1 MQPKYF
7 LLILISITCIIH
19 NTAQSQHLIKGRV
32 SEASTQQP
40 LPFGNVALLD
50 PSDSSLVGGDI
61 TRENGRFSFSADPG
75 DYILQVA
82 YVGYNTLYRNIE
94 VKNKDLTLTGL
105 RLKPAAEQL
114 EEVTVRGIS
123 NAMEIDVDKRIFDV
137 QNNIVAETGTAL
149 ELLET
154 LPSVQLDEEGNISM
168 RGSGDILIY
177 INGRPTNLMADDAES
192 VLEQFPANAISKVEL
207 ITNPSA
213 RYDAAGV
220 GGIINIVLKENKLR
234 GFSGSVNTA
243 AGTRHKYNAGVNLNY
258 NSGNWNFFTNYN
270 YQYRQTYFLGET
282 LRQLQSDR
290 VSPILDQDFNSIDYR
305 ISHLLRLGTEYSIH
319 NRGSIGAFFN
329 ANYRP
334 ALRNRSYH
342 IRHLNTASAMDSMF
356 VRDLRDENESY
367 NYEAGINFSFDID
380 TTGQKIFAAFTYSE
394 DERER
399 FEYIDQIFLSDLLI
413 EDPTKA
419 ERQLFERP
427 WYNRQAIAQVD
438 YENPLGPKSKLEA
451 GYRGTF
457 SFRNRLQRFNDFDF
471 ELNDYVLNEFF
482 SNEFDFTEN
491 IHAFYAIWQSKLE
504 KLGYQAGLRA
514 EYTGTLGYEYKLDQ
528 RFENNYFDLF
538 PSLFLSYDL
547 NENTDLQ
554 LNYSRRINRPGSW
567 ALSPVIMARD
577 PYNLRT
583 GNPELNPEYT
593 HSFEMNIIK
602 DWDQLLFTAGAYFQ
616 HSINV
621 MTRIVES
628 FDENAVIMTWANANR
643 RQTAGIEV
651 VNQYT
656 PLSWLDATFTA
667 NFFRSEI
674 IGSNIGEG
682 MDNATNSWN
691 LNLMTNARIPNFLTV
706 QTQVFY
712 RGPIVIPQGLIDPI
726 FSMNI
731 GFRKDILNNKGTISL
746 NISDIFNTRIFS
758 IQTTTPNFEQTRMFN
773 RETQIATLSFVYRF
787 GGYKEKSE
795 SGGREKGNGGDGD
808 MF

>member
-1 MQPKYF
+1 MQPQF
-7 LLILISITCIIH
+7 LLSILIFITSFFYG
-19 NTAQSQHLIKGRV
+19 TVQSQHLIKGKV
-32 SEASTQQP
+32 SDALTKQP

-50 PSDSSLVGGDI
+50 PSDSSLLGGDI
-61 TRENGRFSFSADPG
+61 TKENGRFSFSAAPG
-75 DYILQVA
+75 RYILQVA
-82 YVGYNTLYRNIE
+82 YVGYSTLHKNIH

-105 RLKPAAEQL
+105 RLRPSAEQL
-114 EEVTVRGIS
+114 EEITVRGVS

-192 VLEQFPANAISKVEL
+192 VLEQFPANAIAKVEL

-220 GGIINIVLKENKLR
+220 GGIINIVLKENKLQ
-234 GFSGSVNTA
+234 GFSGSVNAA
-243 AGTRHKYNAGVNLNY
+243 AGTRHKYNAGVNLSY
-258 NSGNWNFFTNYN
+258 NTGSWNFFTNYN

-282 LRQLQSDR
+282 LRNYRSDR
-290 VSPILDQDFNSIDYR
+290 VSPTLDQDFNSIDYR
-305 ISHLLRLGTEYSIH
+305 TSHLLRLGSEYSIN
-319 NRGSIGAFFN
+319 NRGSIGAFIN

-334 ALRNRSYH
+334 AVRNRTYN
-342 IRHLNTASAMDSMF
+342 IRHLNAGLALDSMF
-356 VRDLRDENESY
+356 VRDLRDENQSF
-367 NYEAGINFSFDID
+367 NYEAGLNFSYDID
-380 TTGQKIFAAFTYSE
+380 TTGQKIFATFTYSE

-399 FEYIDQIFLSDLLI
+399 IETIDQIFLNDQLI
-413 EDPTKA
+413 EDPA
-419 ERQLFERP
+419 NLERQLFDRP
-427 WYNRQAIAQVD
+427 YYNRQIIAQAD
-438 YENPLGPKSKLEA
+438 YENPVGEKGKLEA

-457 SFRNRLQRFNDFDF
+457 SFRNRLQRFNDFNF
-471 ELNDYVLNEFF
+471 ELNEYILNDFF

-491 IHAFYAIWQSKLE
+491 IHALYTIWQSKAG

-514 EYTGTLGYEYKLDQ
+514 EYTGTLGYEYSLDQ
-528 RFENNYFDLF
+528 SFENNYFDLF

-547 NENTDLQ
+547 NDNTDLQ
-554 LNYSRRINRPGSW
+554 VNYSRRINRPGSW
-567 ALSPVIMARD
+567 SLNPVIMAQD

-593 HSFEMNIIK
+593 HSFELNLIK

-616 HSINV
+616 HSSNV

-651 VNQYT
+651 VNQYN

-691 LNLMTNARIPNFLTV
+691 LNLMTNARIPKFITV

-731 GFRKDILNNKGTISL
+731 GFRKDILNNKGTLSL
-746 NISDIFNTRIFS
+746 NISDVFNTRIFR

-773 RETQIATLSFVYRF
+773 RETQIATLSFIYRF
-787 GGYKEKSE
+787 GGYKERRE
-795 SGGREKGNGGDGD
+795 SRDRGSGNGGDDD